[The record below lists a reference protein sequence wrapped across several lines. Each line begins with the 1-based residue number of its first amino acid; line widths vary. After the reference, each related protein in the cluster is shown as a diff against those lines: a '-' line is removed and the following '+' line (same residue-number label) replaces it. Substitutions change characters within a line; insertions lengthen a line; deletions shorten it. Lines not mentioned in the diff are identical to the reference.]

1 MCDSYEERLY
11 WARRVEQMRREKERA
26 EERKKEKRTSTPAKP
41 DAPEREGERREPVP
55 A

>member
-11 WARRVEQMRREKERA
+11 WARRIEQMRREKEKA
-26 EERKKEKRTSTPAKP
+26 DELRKQQKPSTPARPAAPAP
-41 DAPEREGERREPVP
+41 DVRKDEPVP